1 MPKYSDLKQEILREI
16 REKRMK
22 PGERLPG
29 VRELMEAHRVSK
41 NTVSTALGQ
50 LAGDGVLEL
59 RHGSGIYLRQAPPR
73 NLLSVGLIL
82 TEAENPFL
90 NRFLNHLPLA
100 QNRHPVN
107 LITKVSGFDP
117 GKERKTAEELSKAGA
132 GAILLLPEPTGVN
145 AGHFMAI
152 HRRGTPVVCVIRRFK
167 RDGLPY
173 VIPDHVEAGRLAAR
187 RLLADGCRNLV
198 YLGNRRMRHGDGR
211 LAGFLDVVAK
221 AGLPVNRRRVVQVED
236 ENTVE
241 AGERSFACAVAR
253 LKSID
258 GVMAFHDLYAAGAL
272 RFCLKRGIRVPQAL
286 KIVGCDNLDLAGAL
300 TPSLSSVDFGLE
312 ALAEKSLA
320 MLLDLAAGNIPGN
333 SAWVLPPRLILR
345 ESA

>member
-22 PGERLPG
+22 PGERLDG
-29 VRELMEAHRVSK
+29 VRDLMEAHRVSK

-50 LAGDGVLEL
+50 LAAEGVIEL

-73 NLLSVGLIL
+73 NLLTVGLIL

-90 NRFLNHLPLA
+90 NRFLNHLSLA
-100 QNRHPVN
+100 QNRLPVN
-107 LITKVSGFDP
+107 LITKLSGFEP
-117 GKERKTAEELSKAGA
+117 AKEREAAEELTRAGA
-132 GAILLLPEPTGVN
+132 GAILLLPEPTGAN

-167 RDGLPY
+167 REGLPY
-173 VIPDHVEAGRLAAR
+173 VIPDHAEAGRLAAK
-187 RLLADGCRNLV
+187 RLLAVGCRNLV
-198 YLGNRRMRHGDGR
+198 YIGNRRMRHGDGR
-211 LAGFLDVVAK
+211 LDGFLEVAAM

-236 ENTVE
+236 ENSVE

-258 GVMAFHDLYAAGAL
+258 GVMAFHDLYAAGVL
-272 RFCLKRGIRVPQAL
+272 RYCLKRGVRVPEAL
-286 KIVGCDNLDLAGAL
+286 KLVGCDNLDLAGAL
-300 TPSLSSVDFGLE
+300 TPSLTSVDYGME
-312 ALAEKSLA
+312 ALAEKSLG
-320 MLLDLAAGNIPGN
+320 LLVDLAGGNPPRN
-333 SAWVLPPRLILR
+333 SALVLPPRLILR